1 MNVSGL
7 EGVIAFGSGDDGDGD
22 NNEVKDLVDEERGK
36 VIFGFCFAFVTDFGV
51 VDEEVGSVNGDDEGD
66 EPRVLE
72 N

>member
-36 VIFGFCFAFVTDFGV
+36 VIFRLSFAFVTDFGV
-51 VDEEVGSVNGDDEGD
+51 VDQEVRSVNCEDEGD
-66 EPRVLE
+66 DPRILE